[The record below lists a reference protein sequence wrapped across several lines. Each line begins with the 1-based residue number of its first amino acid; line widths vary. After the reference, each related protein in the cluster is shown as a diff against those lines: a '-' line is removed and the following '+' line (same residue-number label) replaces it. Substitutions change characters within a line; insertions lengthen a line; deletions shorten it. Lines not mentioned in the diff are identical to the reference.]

1 MGMRIE
7 TRSRQRHARPLRRL
21 GRIDLKVAA
30 ALALALALA
39 LAGAVALAIAWN
51 AVGGRARTSDAAA
64 AASAGPSSALAVATP
79 AEREGV
85 VPMREAAASSTFEAN
100 AASNAASNAAAPASA
115 PASAPG
121 TAVPAAWS
129 LADSRVAG
137 DDRAP
142 PIQRSADTAPT
153 PAWQLDDHQ
162 GYARREQ
169 DRHQATQRAFVDAA
183 DRELPRLDQQ
193 IEQGRAMGLPPEQLA
208 KGEEKR
214 RRIAEMRARMQTALA
229 ASDAAP

>member
-7 TRSRQRHARPLRRL
+7 IRPRQRDARLLRRL

-30 ALALALALA
+30 ALALAGVAAL
-39 LAGAVALAIAWN
+39 VIAWN

-64 AASAGPSSALAVATP
+64 MASAGASSASAVAAP
-79 AEREGV
+79 VEGEGV
-85 VPMREAAASSTFEAN
+85 VPVREAAASSTIDAD
-100 AASNAASNAAAPASA
+100 AASNAASNTVAPASA
-115 PASAPG
+115 HASAPG

-129 LADSRVAG
+129 LADARVAG

-142 PIQRSADTAPT
+142 PIQRSAEAAAT

-214 RRIAEMRARMQTALA
+214 RRIAEMRARMHAELA
-229 ASDAAP
+229 ASAAAP